1 MNVLLS
7 RGKSLLRIGDYA
19 HAEADLLEALQR
31 AELEGIR
38 QLQLDAHAALADAYK
53 ASGHFESALAHAEAR
68 FDLNQQLF
76 NEGTDLRIRTLQ
88 IAHDTERAR
97 QQAEIYR
104 LRTTELEAM
113 VQDRTRD
120 LEAFQIEALT
130 RLAVLGEFR
139 DTDTGEHTVR
149 VGDMAARLA
158 RSLGLDEDWVERL
171 RLAARLHDIGKVGI
185 PDTILLKPGPLTPA
199 EFEIMKTHTTI
210 GASILAGSA
219 SPLVQMAEEVA
230 LNHHERWD
238 GTGYPNGRV
247 SEEIPL
253 TGRITTV
260 ADVFDALTSE
270 RPYKKAWPV
279 EEAVRYIAQA
289 SGTQFDPTIVAR
301 LPAHRR
307 SGVPAAAVPRRSGG
321 GPRADRRGRR
331 RPQALSA
338 QRSRVAGTTPARA
351 CTTH

>member
-1 MNVLLS
+1 MLLS
-7 RGKSLLRIGDYA
+7 RGKSLLRLGDHA
-19 HAEADLLEALQR
+19 HAQADLLEALQR

-53 ASGHFESALAHAEAR
+53 AAGAFESALTHAEAR

-104 LRTTELEAM
+104 LRTTELEGM
-113 VQDRTRD
+113 VQDRTRR

-158 RSLGLDEDWVERL
+158 RILGLDEDWVERL

-210 GASILAGSA
+210 GASILTGSE

-238 GTGYPNGRV
+238 GTGYPNGQAA
-247 SEEIPL
+247 EDIPL
-253 TGRITTV
+253 TGAHHRRGRRV
-260 ADVFDALTSE
+260 RRPHQRASVQEGLAGGGGGALH
-270 RPYKKAWPV
+270 PPGV
-279 EEAVRYIAQA
+279 GHAVR
-289 SGTQFDPTIVAR
+289 SHDRRR

-307 SGVPAAAVPRRSGG
+307 PGVPAAALRRRAGSGAG
-321 GPRADRRGRR
+321 ADRRRG
-331 RPQALSA
+331 RPQAL
-338 QRSRVAGTTPARA
+338 VP
-351 CTTH
+351 